1 MPNFSLDEFT
11 EYNNLSEEE
20 QKIVLQI
27 LQEMSTEGT
36 SPCYDSIALSDYKET
51 PVDIITFIKDRKY
64 LGDAWHTPDGKCKL
78 FPFWEEKFKQLFPD
92 NLTTAVNNTILSGAR
107 GLGKSECA
115 VTIGLYLMYRLMCL
129 KDPYVTLGLKPTERV
144 AFAFMNITEELALDI
159 GVNKFQNTVQLSPW
173 FMKRGTLSGK
183 KDIIWNP
190 PEFINIIVGSQ
201 PRHVIGQGIYFCLDG
216 DTKILTDKGIHK
228 ISSLVDC
235 KIKVVSIDR
244 TGKNILSD
252 ECTVKQ
258 TALTKEIYK
267 ISLSDGSS
275 IECTGNHKLMLTDG
289 IFIEASQLKR
299 GDRLY
304 SVERFNSFI
313 CNIDYP
319 QNKTFVNSVEKIIL
333 DEPIPL
339 FDVINANPFNNFL
352 IVTPTSYICSHNCF
366 MDEVSFIANQDIE
379 KQKQKAY
386 DILDTAM
393 GGMATRFTRRGKNP
407 TMLVLASSKRSEKS
421 FLETHMKKKLET
433 EKENVFIVDEPVWH
447 VRPASEY
454 CGKTF
459 WVAQGNKF
467 LASEVIPEDPVDI
480 DDKKSFL
487 KPFKDKG
494 YKILDVPVEY
504 RAKFLEDID
513 RALCD
518 YAGVSSSDLTKYI
531 SGTRLQSVKLP
542 TVKNMM
548 TKEILEV
555 GNAPDDKTQ
564 YYDFADIQRVD
575 PSLKYR
581 PLFIHLDM
589 STTGDKTG
597 IAGVWIL
604 GKKPPKEGEP
614 SSKELYY
621 QPAFGFAVK
630 APRGYQI
637 SFEKHRQFIYWLRE
651 QGFNIKGVSADS
663 FQSADLAQQITA
675 QGFNYTQISV
685 DRIDPSDKI
694 CKPYHYL
701 KNTIYEERIRLFDS
715 ELLTEELLGLERN
728 SNGVINHPDEGRT
741 GCFTG
746 DTKVRLVDGR
756 SLTFLELVKEHEE
769 GKTNWVYSFNENK
782 KCIEPKKILKAW
794 CTQKNASLIQV
805 VLDNNE
811 VIQCTP
817 NHRFMLRDGS
827 YKYAK
832 DLKEYDSLMP
842 LYTKLSDK
850 GLLGYRL
857 YYEPVEN
864 KWHYEHRVFSG
875 DKKEGTVLV
884 HHINCN
890 KSDNTPTNLMWVSKE
905 DHQRIHASM
914 QTGTQSP
921 ESKKKR
927 SKSVKQ
933 WHVKNKGTALYEK
946 RSQRIRD
953 AYYSKLPEG
962 YIEQKQ
968 QEKILKAEKNRVIR
982 EKAIQ
987 RKIDEQQRIKEIENI
1002 FNVKWE
1008 NLSISEKD
1016 SIGVRYSRMKD
1027 DSICK
1032 NISSSLSIA
1041 HQNKDTFKNAYE
1053 ALKDRVWYTNGVDS
1067 IYIKSCEIPPEGYTR
1082 GRVMKKRNHK
1092 VIAVIPTDNK
1102 SDVYDITVEDNHN
1115 FALDSGVFV
1124 HNSKDLADALCG
1136 AVYNASQHAEEFAF
1150 DFGENIDTII
1160 DTNSN
1165 KQTEVRE
1172 QITVDFEE
1180 ELKKTFDKTGM
1191 NNNSAIDFGMGKAQV
1206 LPSLYTSQGIIV
1218 W

>member
-216 DTKILTDKGIHK
+216 DTVIKTTDGDK
-228 ISSLVDC
+228 
-235 KIKVVSIDR
+235 KIKDLENKTISVYSLNEDKEIVKS
-244 TGKNILSD
+244 S
-252 ECTVKQ
+252 ECTVKMTGEFTEQ
-258 TALTKEIYK
+258 YEIELYDGTILKCTPNHMFMLEDGTYKEAQQLTENDDLADIVRKRMKIKK
-267 ISLSDGSS
+267 ISKNNFVSS
-275 IECTGNHKLMLTDG
+275 K
-289 IFIEASQLKR
+289 K
-299 GDRLY
+299 Y
-304 SVERFNSFI
+304 
-313 CNIDYP
+313 Y
-319 QNKTFVNSVEKIIL
+319 
-333 DEPIPL
+333 
-339 FDVINANPFNNFL
+339 DVINANPYNNFL
-352 IVTPTSYICSHNCF
+352 VKTNSGYICSHNCF

-467 LASEVIPEDPVDI
+467 LPSEVIPEDPVDI

-487 KPFKDKG
+487 KSFRDKG

-518 YAGVSSSDLTKYI
+518 YAGVSSSELTKYI

-542 TVKNMM
+542 NVKNMM

-741 GCFTG
+741 G
-746 DTKVRLVDGR
+746 
-756 SLTFLELVKEHEE
+756 
-769 GKTNWVYSFNENK
+769 
-782 KCIEPKKILKAW
+782 
-794 CTQKNASLIQV
+794 
-805 VLDNNE
+805 
-811 VIQCTP
+811 
-817 NHRFMLRDGS
+817 
-827 YKYAK
+827 
-832 DLKEYDSLMP
+832 
-842 LYTKLSDK
+842 
-850 GLLGYRL
+850 
-857 YYEPVEN
+857 
-864 KWHYEHRVFSG
+864 
-875 DKKEGTVLV
+875 
-884 HHINCN
+884 
-890 KSDNTPTNLMWVSKE
+890 
-905 DHQRIHASM
+905 
-914 QTGTQSP
+914 
-921 ESKKKR
+921 
-927 SKSVKQ
+927 
-933 WHVKNKGTALYEK
+933 
-946 RSQRIRD
+946 
-953 AYYSKLPEG
+953 
-962 YIEQKQ
+962 
-968 QEKILKAEKNRVIR
+968 
-982 EKAIQ
+982 
-987 RKIDEQQRIKEIENI
+987 
-1002 FNVKWE
+1002 
-1008 NLSISEKD
+1008 
-1016 SIGVRYSRMKD
+1016 
-1027 DSICK
+1027 
-1032 NISSSLSIA
+1032 
-1041 HQNKDTFKNAYE
+1041 
-1053 ALKDRVWYTNGVDS
+1053 
-1067 IYIKSCEIPPEGYTR
+1067 
-1082 GRVMKKRNHK
+1082 
-1092 VIAVIPTDNK
+1092 
-1102 SDVYDITVEDNHN
+1102 
-1115 FALDSGVFV
+1115 
-1124 HNSKDLADALCG
+1124 SKDLADALCG

-1165 KQTEVRE
+1165 KQKEVRE

-1180 ELKKTFDKTGM
+1180 ELKKTFDTTSM